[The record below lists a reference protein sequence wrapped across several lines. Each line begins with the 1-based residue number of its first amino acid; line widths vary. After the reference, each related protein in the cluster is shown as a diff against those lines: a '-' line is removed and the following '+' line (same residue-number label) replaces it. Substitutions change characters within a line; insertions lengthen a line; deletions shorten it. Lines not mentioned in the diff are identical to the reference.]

1 MPPKTKE
8 DKVIIKSFKDGSS
21 NFWCNDAHYNLN
33 ASEELIWCS
42 GQQDSDELR
51 EALQSFIRR
60 NKKKHSSRLPSI
72 FETEEKEYS
81 KIGFGKHAGKST
93 LEILSEDK
101 KWLSWMY
108 KSYSFKSGEEKLK
121 QEIKELLKIK

>member
-1 MPPKTKE
+1 MPIKSKE
-8 DKVIIKSFKDGSS
+8 DKIQIRVFKDQSS
-21 NFWCNDAHYNLN
+21 NWWVGDAHYYLN

-42 GQQDSDELR
+42 GEVDKPELR
-51 EALQSFIRR
+51 EALLAFIKR
-60 NKKKHSSRLPSI
+60 NKKCHVPTPPSV

-81 KIGFGKHAGKST
+81 KIGFGKHSGKST
-93 LEILSEDK
+93 LDILSEDK

-108 KSYSFKSGEEKLK
+108 KNYSFKSGEEKLK

>member
-8 DKVIIKSFKDGSS
+8 DKIQIRQFKSGESS
-21 NFWCNDAHYNLN
+21 WWVGDAHYNLN

-42 GQQDSDELR
+42 GEVDKPELR
-51 EALQSFIRR
+51 EALLSFIKR
-60 NKKKHSSRLPSI
+60 NKKSFKARPPSM

-81 KIGFGKHAGKST
+81 KIGFGKHSGKST

-108 KSYSFKSGEEKLK
+108 NSYTFKSGEEKLK